1 MSKIAA
7 PISGNKNIAQAIYFA
22 FPYTGCGIQG
32 FLHATNY
39 CNSLQHLF
47 SGFPHRRIYI
57 VCIDVGHVGWRI
69 HVCFS
74 NKYCLSMIG

>member
-57 VCIDVGHVGWRI
+57 VCIDACRLENDTFVFQI
-69 HVCFS
+69 
-74 NKYCLSMIG
+74 NIA